1 MAGRIQNTIRN
12 FLDSESSGGL
22 LLIASAIAA
31 LVVANSQL
39 SETYFS
45 ALHAYLDH
53 CPSSIGSM
61 MR

>member
-31 LVVANSQL
+31 LLVANSQL
-39 SETYFS
+39 SGAYFG
-45 ALHAYLDH
+45 ALHAYLGPLSVQH
-53 CPSSIGSM
+53 
-61 MR
+61 